1 MNASLFPLYPLPRK
15 LELLEGSGSFSAVFA
30 LESLGEEEMRAESA
44 VRVKKRLEA
53 AAAQWQGNARVVE
66 QAGHFSS
73 DAASST
79 TVLRM
84 KLHPELH
91 NQGYIIEWDGERL
104 EIGYSTEEGLHYA
117 VVTLEQLIARQGL
130 VWACFRIEDEPDFPV
145 RGLML
150 DIGRNKIP
158 KMEVLYALI
167 DRMSE
172 LKMNHL
178 QLYMEG
184 FCFDY
189 ETFRDS
195 FPEATP
201 LSGEEFRQL
210 DAYAKELFIDLVPNQ
225 NCLGHM
231 GPWLAKPEFADL
243 AEHPGG
249 QETPIS
255 IKLPPLTLNPL
266 DSRSIDLVRTMFGEL
281 LLHFTSEYVNVNMD
295 EPFGLGKGQSKERAE
310 EVGVGKVYMDYAEQV
325 FEIIRSHGRRT
336 LMWGD
341 ILTKHEEVIPLLPKD
356 VTVLDWNYESHTSF
370 ETNGKLLQR
379 HGVPYYVCPGTSTWS
394 SITGRTD
401 NMLTNIADA
410 ARSGKAYG
418 AAGMIV
424 TDWGDSGH
432 WQPLVMSY
440 PAYAYAAGTGWQT
453 EANLEQHEQMER
465 YVTECMLQDDS
476 GHASKLLLELGRYID
491 LENSTLENMTYTNH
505 LLNRGLSTKDKL
517 LSETDMIIKL
527 LVEIGGRGIPFQ
539 LDYRYDDMLS
549 WLKKQ
554 RDVLGELRLGTG
566 DAEIISQEL
575 AHAISLIEHGS
586 GLHRFI
592 FGLELPDTAAE
603 IVWLRK
609 LHGELASIIVEFDR
623 LWLIRNRKGGLE
635 ASTRNLHKLLK
646 QYEER
651 LVELESV

>member
-1 MNASLFPLYPLPRK
+1 MNKSFFPLYPQPRK
-15 LELLEGSGSFSAVFA
+15 LELREGSGSFSADFA
-30 LESLGEEEMRAESA
+30 LENLSEEAKRAASV
-44 VRVKKRLEA
+44 VRVKERLEA
-53 AAAQWQGNARVVE
+53 AAAQWLGSGRGVDRAEPLGFRP
-66 QAGHFSS
+66 AT
-73 DAASST
+73 A
-79 TVLRM
+79 LRI
-84 KLHPELH
+84 KFRPELYA
-91 NQGYIIEWDGERL
+91 QGYTVEWNGVRL
-104 EIGYSTEEGLHYA
+104 EVGFSDPEGLHYA
-117 VVTLEQLIARQGL
+117 IVTLEQLIARQGL
-130 VWACFRIEDEPDFPV
+130 ACACFRIEDEPDFPV

-158 KMEVLYALI
+158 KMETLFALI

-184 FCFDY
+184 FCFNY

-201 LSGEEFRQL
+201 LSGAEFRQL
-210 DAYAKELFIDLVPNQ
+210 DAYAKERFIDLVPNQ

-249 QETPIS
+249 QETPVS
-255 IKLPPLTLNPL
+255 IKLPPVTLNPL
-266 DSRSIDLVRTMFGEL
+266 DSRSIDLVRTMFDEL
-281 LLHFTSEYVNVNMD
+281 LPHFTSEYVNVNMD
-295 EPFGLGKGQSKERAE
+295 EPFGLGKGQSKERAQ

-325 FEIIRSHGRRT
+325 FEIIHSHGKRT

-341 ILTKHEEVIPLLPKD
+341 ILTKHEDIIPLLPKD
-356 VTVLDWNYESHTSF
+356 VIVLDWNYESHTSF
-370 ETNGKLLQR
+370 EANGKLLQR

-394 SITGRTD
+394 AITGRTD
-401 NMLTNIADA
+401 NMLDNIADA

-418 AAGMIV
+418 AAGMIM

-440 PAYAYAAGTGWQT
+440 PAYAYAAAASWQA
-453 EANLEQHEQMER
+453 EANLEQHELMER
-465 YVTECMLQDDS
+465 YVADCMLQDDS
-476 GHASKLLLELGRYID
+476 GHAGKLLLELGRYSH
-491 LENSTLENMTYTNH
+491 LENSTLENMTYTNY
-505 LLNRGLSTKDKL
+505 LLNRGLSTKEKL

-539 LDYRYDDMLS
+539 LDYRYDDMLA
-549 WLKKQ
+549 WLREQKET
-554 RDVLGELRLGTG
+554 LGELRLKLD
-566 DAEIISQEL
+566 DAKIVSEEL

-586 GLHRFI
+586 GLHRYI
-592 FGLELPDTAAE
+592 FGLELPDAAAE
-603 IVWLRK
+603 IAWLRK
-609 LHGELASIIVEFDR
+609 LHNELASILAEFDR
-623 LWLIRNRKGGLE
+623 LWLIRNRRGGLE
-635 ASTRNLHKLLK
+635 ASTRNLHRLLK

-651 LVELESV
+651 LAELESV

>member
-1 MNASLFPLYPLPRK
+1 MNISLFPLYPQPRK
-15 LELLEGSGSFSAVFA
+15 LELREGSGSFSADFA
-30 LESLGEEEMRAESA
+30 LESLNEEARRAESV
-44 VRVKKRLEA
+44 VRVKDRLEA
-53 AAAQWQGNARVVE
+53 VVARRQGSA
-66 QAGHFSS
+66 S
-73 DAASST
+73 DIEGAESLGSVPAT
-79 TVLRM
+79 I
-84 KLHPELH
+84 LHIACRPELH
-91 NQGYIIEWDGERL
+91 TQGYTVEWNGERL
-104 EIGYSTEEGLHYA
+104 EIGYSAVEGLHYA
-117 VVTLEQLIARQGL
+117 VVTLEQLITRQGIAC
-130 VWACFRIEDEPDFPV
+130 ACFRIEDEPDFPV

-158 KMEVLYALI
+158 KMETLYPLI

-189 ETFRDS
+189 ESFRDS

-201 LSGEEFRQL
+201 ISGAEFREL
-210 DAYAKELFIDLVPNQ
+210 DAYAKERFIDLVPNQ

-249 QETPIS
+249 QETPVS

-281 LLHFTSEYVNVNMD
+281 LPHFTSEYVNVNMD
-295 EPFGLGKGQSKERAE
+295 EPFGLGKGQSKERAQG
-310 EVGVGKVYMDYAEQV
+310 VGVGKVYMDYAEQV
-325 FEIIRSHGRRT
+325 FEIIRSHGKRT

-341 ILTKHEEVIPLLPKD
+341 ILTKHDEIIPLLPKD

-370 ETNGKLLQR
+370 EANGKLLQR

-453 EANLEQHEQMER
+453 EANLEQHEQLER
-465 YVTECMLQDDS
+465 YVTDCMLQDDS
-476 GHASKLLLELGRYID
+476 GHAGKLILELGRYIN

-505 LLNRGLSTKDKL
+505 LLNRGLSTKEKL

-539 LDYRYDDMLS
+539 LDYRSDDMLA
-549 WLKKQ
+549 WLKEQK
-554 RDVLGELRLGTG
+554 DAIGELRLKLG
-566 DAEIISQEL
+566 DAEIVSQEL

-592 FGLELPDTAAE
+592 FGLELPDGEAE
-603 IVWLRK
+603 LAWLRN
-609 LHGELASIIVEFDR
+609 LHSELASIIAEFDR

-646 QYEER
+646 QYEDR
-651 LVELESV
+651 LAELENA

>member
-1 MNASLFPLYPLPRK
+1 MDTSIFPLYPQPRS
-15 LELLEGSGSFSAVFA
+15 LELREGSGTFSAVFA
-30 LESLGEEEMRAESA
+30 LESLSEEVKQAVSV
-44 VRVKKRLEA
+44 VRVKERLEA
-53 AAAQWQGNARVVE
+53 AAARWQGSIGGSEGAETV
-66 QAGHFSS
+66 SS
-73 DAASST
+73 EAAT
-79 TVLRM
+79 A
-84 KLHPELH
+84 LHIVCRHELH
-91 NQGYIIEWDGERL
+91 AQGYTVEWNGEQL
-104 EIGYSTEEGLHYA
+104 ELGCSAAEGLNYA

-130 VWACFRIEDEPDFPV
+130 AWTSFRIEDEPDFPV

-158 KMEVLYALI
+158 KMETLYALV

-201 LSGEEFRQL
+201 ISGEEFRQL
-210 DAYAKELFIDLVPNQ
+210 DVYAKERFIDLVPNQ

-249 QETPIS
+249 QATPVG

-266 DSRSIDLVRTMFGEL
+266 DVRSIELVREMFGEL
-281 LLHFTSEYVNVNMD
+281 LPHFTSEYVNVNMD
-295 EPFGLGKGQSKERAE
+295 EPFGLGTGQSKERAQ
-310 EVGVGKVYMDYAEQV
+310 EVGVGKVYMDYAEQI
-325 FEIIRSHGRRT
+325 FEIIRSHGKRT

-356 VTVLDWNYESHTSF
+356 VTVLDWNYESHTSL
-370 ETNGKLLQR
+370 EANGKLLQR

-394 SITGRTD
+394 AVTGRTD
-401 NMLTNIADA
+401 NMLANIADA

-465 YVTECMLQDDS
+465 YVTDCMLQDDS
-476 GHASKLLLELGRYID
+476 GHAGKLILELGRYIN

-505 LLNRGLSTKDKL
+505 LLNRGLSTKEKL

-539 LDYRYDDMLS
+539 LDYRYDDMLA
-549 WLKKQ
+549 WLQEQK
-554 RDVLGELRLGTG
+554 DEVGELRLKLG
-566 DAEIISQEL
+566 DANIVLDEL
-575 AHAISLIEHGS
+575 VHALSIIEHGS

-592 FGLELPDTAAE
+592 FGLELPDGSAE
-603 IVWLRK
+603 HAWLRK
-609 LHGELASIIVEFDR
+609 LHSELASILAEFDR
-623 LWLIRNRKGGLE
+623 LWLLRNRKGGLE
-635 ASTRNLHKLLK
+635 ASTRNLHKLLR

-651 LVELESV
+651 LAELEIA